1 MLGSKINDH
10 LGVGLGER
18 VDADVQRIDVVL
30 PHVLK
35 CRRDVWLA
43 TDVEQFDGD
52 SQRLP
57 RRFDCLPLRWRY
69 RVSHIVHEAHPR
81 NHGECLFQQLDSLA
95 REFRREST

>member
-1 MLGSKINDH
+1 MEIAETREGKAAECAALSA
-10 LGVGLGER
+10 LRL
-18 VDADVQRIDVVL
+18 
-30 PHVLK
+30 LK

-57 RRFDCLPLRWRY
+57 RRFDCLPFRWRY

-81 NHGECLFQQLDSLA
+81 NHGECLFQQLDSLT
-95 REFRREST
+95 REFSREST